1 MKIMRYEHFDIC
13 NFEFE
18 KNVRK
23 EKKYYFLKINNYL
36 KYFENTLN
44 NIADGM

>member
-36 KYFENTLN
+36 KLNLTVTWFYF
-44 NIADGM
+44 